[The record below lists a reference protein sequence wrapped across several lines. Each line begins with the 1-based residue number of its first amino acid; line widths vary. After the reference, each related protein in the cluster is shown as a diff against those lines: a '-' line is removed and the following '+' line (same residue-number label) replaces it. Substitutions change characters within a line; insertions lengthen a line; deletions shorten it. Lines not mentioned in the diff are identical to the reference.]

1 MRTSR
6 RFGLQGDKFVKTIL
20 RLAGERDYLRIVADQ
35 RGRPT
40 GADDLADAILALG
53 LRMMGDGAVSDIF
66 RVDRQ
71 HKPLEATPRS
81 RGRENT

>member
-1 MRTSR
+1 
-6 RFGLQGDKFVKTIL
+6 
-20 RLAGERDYLRIVADQ
+20 
-35 RGRPT
+35 
-40 GADDLADAILALG
+40 
-53 LRMMGDGAVSDIF
+53 MMGDGAVSDIF

>member
-6 RFGLQGDKFVKTIL
+6 LFGRQGDKFVKTIL
-20 RLAGERDYLRIVADQ
+20 RLVGERDDLRIVADD
-35 RGRPT
+35 RRRPT

-81 RGRENT
+81 RGRETT